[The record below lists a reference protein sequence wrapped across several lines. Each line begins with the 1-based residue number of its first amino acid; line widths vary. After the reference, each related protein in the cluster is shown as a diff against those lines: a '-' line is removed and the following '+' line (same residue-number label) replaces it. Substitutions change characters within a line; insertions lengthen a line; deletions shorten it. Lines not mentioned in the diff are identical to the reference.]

1 VDDPYGTIDSIRVRF
16 KFEIFF
22 ALCYINETRPPTS
35 CALDF
40 KPALP
45 AALAFHRYLFPY
57 STKGGGMAPLGYDIE
72 LADILDASTNGVLVA
87 DKKGAIVYM
96 NKLVRSYFQLAGD
109 EGIGL
114 PVGDLIPQIEGD
126 VDNCIRSGEANIGR
140 QLQGKKTNAVANISP
155 IVKQG
160 EVVGASISFKNMD
173 EYEQLAEK
181 LDAYKKQN
189 KLLDAVFNASSD
201 GLWIIDS
208 NGVVVAWNPAAEFIT
223 GFKAEEVVGERFTD
237 LEDVGI
243 PKEDVRYIEEAIET
257 KRRISTFNIHP
268 RSNKQVLGSAT
279 PVLDDNGNVLWI
291 VGNEHDL
298 SELNALKEELE
309 NALKVTEKVKEEL
322 TGLNLS
328 ELRAQ
333 EIVAESKGMLQV
345 LQVAAKLAKVGAS
358 HILITGESGTGKGI
372 LAKFIHKKSAAASQ
386 PFVQINCAAV
396 PENLLEAELFGYE
409 KGAFTGAGDKGKAGL
424 IELAQGGTLFL
435 DEIGDMPIRLQAKLL
450 KYLDDHEV
458 LRLGS
463 VKARKID
470 CAIASATNQNLDE
483 LVGKKRFRQDL
494 FYRLNNF
501 QIHIPPLRERAEDIF
516 ELVQFYIRKYNKE
529 YKRRKR
535 VSAQGIETI
544 QSYPLPGNVR
554 ELKSICK
561 QAVLMSEETLLD
573 RYFAE
578 NLQMICAP
586 GRFPESVPPVMNN
599 STRATTPSGNDT
611 AAWIAAWLAKNLN
624 PHHPEGGANTGSNE
638 QAAYPLLAQ
647 AIQKALELGR
657 VIYTETCRQLSDALP
672 AEPPPQ
678 SPAPAD
684 HGSNVEKVTNLT
696 AALEA
701 REREIFLEAMAHC
714 NTIRELAEHL
724 QTSPATAL
732 RKLKKHGLNL

>member
-1 VDDPYGTIDSIRVRF
+1 
-16 KFEIFF
+16 
-22 ALCYINETRPPTS
+22 
-35 CALDF
+35 
-40 KPALP
+40 
-45 AALAFHRYLFPY
+45 
-57 STKGGGMAPLGYDIE
+57 MAPLGYDIE

-87 DKKGAIVYM
+87 DKKGVIVYM
-96 NKLVRSYFQLAGD
+96 NKLVRSYFRLAGD
-109 EGIGL
+109 TGIGL
-114 PVGDLIPQIEGD
+114 PVGDLIPQMEGD
-126 VDNCIRSGEANIGR
+126 VADCIRSGEAIIGR
-140 QLQGKKTNAVANISP
+140 QLKEKKPSVVANISP
-155 IVKQG
+155 IIKQG
-160 EVVGASISFKNMD
+160 EVVGASMSFKNMD
-173 EYEQLAEK
+173 EYERLAEK

-201 GLWIIDS
+201 GLWIIDQ

-223 GFKAEEVVGERFTD
+223 GFKAEEIVGERFTD

-257 KRRISTFNIHP
+257 KRRISTFNVHP
-268 RSNKQVLGSAT
+268 RSNKQVLGNAT
-279 PVLDDNGNVLWI
+279 PVLDDDGNVLWI

-309 NALKVTEKVKEEL
+309 NALKVTEKAKDEL

-345 LQVAAKLAKVGAS
+345 LHVAAKLAKVGAS
-358 HILITGESGTGKGI
+358 HILITGESGTGKGF
-372 LAKFIHKKSAAASQ
+372 LAKFIHKKSAHASQ

-409 KGAFTGAGDKGKAGL
+409 RGAFTGAGDKGKAGL
-424 IELAQGGTLFL
+424 IELAHGGTLFM
-435 DEIGDMPIRLQAKLL
+435 DEIGDMPMRLQAKLL

-458 LRLGS
+458 MRLGS

-470 CAIASATNQNLDE
+470 CAIVSATNQNLDE
-483 LVGKKRFRQDL
+483 LVKQKRFRQDL
-494 FYRLNNF
+494 FFRLNNF
-501 QIHIPPLRERAEDIF
+501 QIHIPPLRERTEDIF
-516 ELVQFYIRKYNKE
+516 EFVQFYIRKYNKE

-535 VSAQGIETI
+535 VSAQGIETM
-544 QSYPLPGNVR
+544 QSYPFPGNVR

-578 NLQMICAP
+578 NLQMVCAP
-586 GRFPESVPPVMNN
+586 VGFSEPDPPVRSNN
-599 STRATTPSGNDT
+599 AQASAPSGTDPAT
-611 AAWIAAWLAKNLN
+611 WITAWIANNLN
-624 PHHPEGGANTGSNE
+624 YHQPEGGTNTGLNT
-638 QAAYPLLAQ
+638 QAAHPLLSQ
-647 AIQKALELGR
+647 IIQKALDLGR
-657 VIYTETCRQLSDALP
+657 IIYAETCRQISDAPP
-672 AEPPPQ
+672 AGPPPQ
-678 SPAPAD
+678 PPAPLPAN
-684 HGSNVEKVTNLT
+684 HGSNIEKVTNLT

-701 REREIFLEAMAHC
+701 REREIFLQAIDHC

-732 RKLKKHGLNL
+732 RKLKKHGLSL